1 MLIGILETGHAPSDL
16 RDLAPDYPTL
26 FRRLLA
32 PFGFRFET
40 WTVVEMA
47 FPPGPEA
54 ADGWLITGSRHGVYE
69 DHPFIPPLEAL
80 IRDIHAGGRP
90 LVGIC
95 FGHQIVA
102 RALGGHVEKFAG
114 GWAVGPQTYDF
125 EGRPLRLNAWH
136 QDQVIV
142 PPPGARTIAANPFC
156 AHAALR
162 IGPATLT
169 VQAHPEFDDRFTA
182 GLIEARGPGAVPAD
196 RLDAARAA
204 LGSGN
209 DADAVAALIAAHF
222 RSTAPARAA

>member
-16 RDLAPDYPTL
+16 RALAPDYPTL

-32 PFGFRFET
+32 PFGFRFQT
-40 WTVVEMA
+40 WPVVDMA

-54 ADGWLITGSRHGVYE
+54 AGGWLITGSRHGVYE
-69 DHPFIPPLEAL
+69 DHAFIAPLEAL
-80 IRDIHAGGRP
+80 IRAIHAQGRP

-95 FGHQIVA
+95 FGHQIIA
-102 RALGGHVEKFAG
+102 QALGGRVEKFAG

-125 EGRPLRLNAWH
+125 DGRPVRLNAWH
-136 QDQVIV
+136 QDQVIA
-142 PPPGARTIAANPFC
+142 PPPGAATIATHPFC
-156 AHAALR
+156 AHAGLR

-182 GLIEARGPGAVPAD
+182 GLIEARGPGVVPDD
-196 RLDAARAA
+196 RLAAARAA

-209 DADAVAALIAAHF
+209 DADAIAALIAEHF
-222 RSTAPARAA
+222 RTAAARAA